1 LIGHLSKKSL
11 IIAVNTRLLLKG
23 KLEGIGWFSYEVLH
37 RITVAHPEHQFVFI
51 FDRPFDPS
59 FVFSTNVKAVVV
71 SPPARHPLLYRI
83 WFNYRLP
90 AVLKKMGA
98 DVFFSPDGFLSL
110 RTSVP
115 QIPVIHDINFE
126 HFPEDLPKSAGK
138 YYRTYFRQFAH
149 RAAHIITVSEYS
161 KQDIITTYN
170 VPEAKV
176 SVAHNGVNPKFE
188 PLSPEDKQDAQN
200 QFAQGC
206 PYFVYVGALHR
217 RKNIT
222 RLLQAF
228 DIFKSSKAGSNYKLV
243 IAGATMFRD
252 KDMEMVY
259 HQMSHKSSVVFLGRV
274 EMDKLIKVMGG
285 ADALVY
291 VSYFEGF
298 GIPIVEAMRCG
309 VPVITSTTTS
319 MPEVAGDA
327 ALIINPLIV
336 DQISTAMQQV
346 TESSVA
352 DELRRKGLIRS
363 ELFKWDTT
371 AAKVWEVIQNVVN
384 EKTTSTPSSPQ

>member
-1 LIGHLSKKSL
+1 MKICPHLIGLLNRFKL
-11 IIAVNTRLLLKG
+11 VIAVNTRLLLKG
-23 KLEGIGWFSYEVLH
+23 KLEGIGWFSFEVLQ
-37 RITVAHPEHQFVFI
+37 RITQDHPEHQFIFM
-51 FDRPFDPS
+51 FDRPFDTT
-59 FVFSTNVKAVVV
+59 FVFSSNVIPVVV

-83 WFNYRLP
+83 WFNYRIP
-90 AVLKKMGA
+90 SVLKKYKA

-110 RTSVP
+110 RTNIP

-188 PLSPEDKQDAQN
+188 PLSPDDKQEAQN

-228 DIFKSSKAGSNYKLV
+228 DIFKSSKVGSNYKLV

-259 HQMSHKSSVVFLGRV
+259 HQMNHKSAVVFLGRV
-274 EMDKLIKVMGG
+274 EMDKLIKVIGG

-309 VPVITSTTTS
+309 VPVITSNTSS

-327 ALIINPLIV
+327 ALIV
-336 DQISTAMQQV
+336 DPMNTDEIAGALEKVIQAECAGQLSNAGLQRAQLYSWDSTAV
-346 TESSVA
+346 
-352 DELRRKGLIRS
+352 
-363 ELFKWDTT
+363 
-371 AAKVWEVIQNVVN
+371 KVWEVIDKVLQELSN
-384 EKTTSTPSSPQ
+384 